1 MSAKESARSTVRRLL
16 DVVLQEIETNSA
28 FAARIEAVLA
38 QPPQPEAKRSNRRPP
53 AVLDPFAV
61 FAERGDSGL
70 RTALASLS
78 VEQLKDIVAQ
88 HGMDRTKL
96 AMKWKTP
103 DRLID
108 LVVETVEARSKKGD
122 AFR

>member
-1 MSAKESARSTVRRLL
+1 MSAKDAARSTVKRLL
-16 DVVLQEIETNSA
+16 DVVLEEMEANSA
-28 FAARIEAVLA
+28 FAAKVEAVLA

-61 FAERGDSGL
+61 FAESAGNGL
-70 RTALASLS
+70 RTSLASLS
-78 VEQLKDIVAQ
+78 VEQLKDVVAQ

-108 LVVETVEARSKKGD
+108 LIVEIVEARSRKGD

>member
-1 MSAKESARSTVRRLL
+1 MSGKDTARSTVKRLL
-16 DVVLQEIETNSA
+16 EVVLQEIDANPD

-38 QPPQPEAKRSNRRPP
+38 EPSQGELKRSNRRPP

-61 FAERGDSGL
+61 FGERGDSGL
-70 RTALASLS
+70 RTSLASLS

-108 LVVETVEARSKKGD
+108 LIVETVEARSKKGD

>member
-1 MSAKESARSTVRRLL
+1 MSAKDAARSTVKRLL
-16 DVVLQEIETNSA
+16 DVVLEEIEANSA
-28 FAARIEAVLA
+28 FAAKIEAVLA
-38 QPPQPEAKRSNRRPP
+38 QPSQPEAKRSNRRPP

-61 FAERGDSGL
+61 FAESAGSGL
-70 RTALASLS
+70 RTSLASLS
-78 VEQLKDIVAQ
+78 VEQLKDVVAQ

-108 LVVETVEARSKKGD
+108 LIVEIVEARSRKGD

>member
-1 MSAKESARSTVRRLL
+1 MSAEHAARSIVTRLL
-16 DVVLQEIETNSA
+16 DVVLQEIDANPE
-28 FAARIEAVLA
+28 FAVRIEAALA
-38 QPPQPEAKRSNRRPP
+38 QPRQPESKRSNRRAQ
-53 AVLDPFAV
+53 AVIDPFTL
-61 FAERGDSGL
+61 FADGGDSGL
-70 RTALASLS
+70 RTSLSPLS

-108 LVVETVEARSKKGD
+108 LIVETVEARSRKGD